1 MSTADR
7 TGQDIASRPVRMED
21 VARHAGVALGT
32 VSHVLNHP
40 HKVAPATLEKVRHSI
55 DELGFVPD
63 RRARALAAGTSNV
76 IGFVVVDLSNSFFLD
91 MARGAEQEAQRHG
104 MNVLLANSDVQP
116 EKELVYMHL
125 FNEER
130 VAGILLAPQPT
141 NADDVLQRGRWRS
154 DVVVLNTVPGDPDLC
169 AVTANNELGGYLAA
183 RHLIDTGRRSLAFVG
198 GPFSLSPVTD
208 RHRGVERAVAESN
221 GSVRLTTIKTSNVQ
235 AADGRKA
242 GRQLAALPANER
254 PDGIVAAADL
264 VALGIVQAFLA
275 ERGPRVPEDV
285 SVIGYDNN
293 RAAWDSEISLSTLA
307 QPGEEMGRVATRLL
321 IEEISHPANH
331 EHQRLDLEPTLIVR
345 QSSTR
350 E

>member
-1 MSTADR
+1 MR
-7 TGQDIASRPVRMED
+7 EGQDAPVRAVRMED

-40 HKVAPATLEKVRHSI
+40 HKVAPATLERVRRSI

-91 MARGAEQEAQRHG
+91 MARGAEQEAQRQG

-125 FNEER
+125 FDEER
-130 VAGILLAPQPT
+130 VAGVLLAPLPT
-141 NADDVLQRGRWRS
+141 NADDVLRNGRWQR
-154 DVVVLNTVPGDPDLC
+154 DVVVLNTVPGDADRC

-183 RHLIDTGRRSLAFVG
+183 RHLIETGRRHLAFVG
-198 GPFSLSPVTD
+198 GPFSLSPVSD

-235 AADGRKA
+235 TVDGRRA
-242 GRQLAALPANER
+242 GRQLASLPPDSR
-254 PDGIVAAADL
+254 PDGVVAAADL
-264 VALGIVQAFLA
+264 VALGVVQAFLVDG
-275 ERGPRVPEDV
+275 GPRVPDDI

-293 RAAWDSEISLSTLA
+293 RAAWDSEVPLSTLA

-321 IEEISHPANH
+321 IEEIRQPAQ
-331 EHQRLDLEPTLIVR
+331 HQHRRLDLEPTLIVR

-350 E
+350 

>member
-1 MSTADR
+1 
-7 TGQDIASRPVRMED
+7 MED

-40 HKVAPATLEKVRHSI
+40 HKVAPATLERVRRSI
-55 DELGFVPD
+55 DALGFVPD

-104 MNVLLANSDVQP
+104 LNVLLANSDVQP

-125 FNEER
+125 FDEEH
-130 VAGILLAPQPT
+130 VAGILLAPLPT
-141 NADDVLQRGRWRS
+141 NADDVLRAGRWRR
-154 DVVVLNTVPGDPDLC
+154 DVVVLNTVPGDPDSC
-169 AVTANNELGGYLAA
+169 AVTADNEIGGYLAA
-183 RHLIDTGRRSLAFVG
+183 RHLIDTGRRHLAFVG
-198 GPFSLSPVTD
+198 GPFTLSPVSD

-221 GSVRLTTIKTSNVQ
+221 GAVRLTTIKTSNVQ

-242 GRQLAALPANER
+242 GRQLAALPADGR

-264 VALGIVQAFLA
+264 VAVGVVQAFLA
-275 ERGPRVPEDV
+275 DGGPRVPDDV

-293 RAAWDSEISLSTLA
+293 RAAWDSEIPLSTLA
-307 QPGEEMGRVATRLL
+307 QPGEEMGREATRLL
-321 IEEISHPANH
+321 IEEIRHPAHH
-331 EHQRLDLEPTLIVR
+331 EHQRVHLEPTLIIR

-350 E
+350 